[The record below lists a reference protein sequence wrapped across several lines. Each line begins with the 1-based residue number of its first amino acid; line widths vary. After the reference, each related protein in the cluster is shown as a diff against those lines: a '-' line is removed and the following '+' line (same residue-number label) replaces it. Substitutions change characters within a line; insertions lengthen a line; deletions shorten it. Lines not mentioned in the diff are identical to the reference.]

1 MQQLSSNEKYITAVG
16 EILFDVYPTHKKL
29 GGAPFNFIYHI
40 EKLVGNGRI
49 ISRIGND
56 SDGKEIL
63 NYLEEKN
70 INTDFIQIDEKFES
84 GIVKVLLDDNKIP
97 SFEILNNRAYDNIQ
111 LNDTIVNLIQNSNL
125 LYVGTLAQRNTISRE
140 TIKKTL
146 EMKRKVFCDLNIR
159 QNFYSK
165 QVIEKTLNRSNVV
178 KLNEAEL
185 ELVTYLLFNVK
196 DEIMASSKRIRNHFD
211 LDLLCV
217 TLGHKGAYLFRED
230 SESYYKVEINKIADT
245 VGAGDAYSA
254 MMCLGYLRDWDLD
267 RINMFASEFAG
278 EICKIH
284 GAIPENDDLYQLY
297 KEKIK

>member
-165 QVIEKTLNRSNVV
+165 QIIEETLNRSNVV

-267 RINMFASEFAG
+267 MINMFASEFAG